1 MSDETRDRG
10 RRDVGERGRACSE
23 RSDPGHVYEQDAD
36 GGRGAGTGA
45 AGSGGRGD
53 GATGR
58 AEGRRGTG
66 DAARGGGRPG
76 REARGGHGG
85 AGPRRRQR
93 RPDSRRRL
101 VRLGTTRFRE
111 RGVIFTIAYGPD
123 GKTLLSAG
131 FRPTAH
137 SATATPSCFGTP
149 PRASPCT
156 SSAGNGK
163 PSPPDSSPPL
173 IPPTARRSPRPSVI
187 PDPAHPWQDER
198 QCQRRGRRRPRRT
211 LGRRD

>member
-1 MSDETRDRG
+1 MSRLVASAPIRTSALPPPPTWLMPDETRDRG
-10 RRDVGERGRACSE
+10 RRDVGERGRASE

-45 AGSGGRGD
+45 AGGGGRGD

-93 RPDSRRRL
+93 RPDSRRR
-101 VRLGTTRFRE
+101 
-111 RGVIFTIAYGPD
+111 
-123 GKTLLSAG
+123 AG
-131 FRPTAH
+131 
-137 SATATPSCFGTP
+137 
-149 PRASPCT
+149 SP
-156 SSAGNGK
+156 GNDPVPG
-163 PSPPDSSPPL
+163 
-173 IPPTARRSPRPSVI
+173 ARRHFHHRLRPRR
-187 PDPAHPWQDER
+187 QDAPVR
-198 QCQRRGRRRPRRT
+198 RLPPQRPIRRRRPRRA
-211 LGRRD
+211 LGRRHGQAPAPVPLETANRVRPTRRRRLFRRRQDGRRVLQ